1 MILDNLD
8 KFRAGLP
15 VSKEVLQRLDA
26 KRLGHQAI
34 TQHLGGRNSY
44 VRLIIVPILFD
55 QLSFALSVFL
65 PGMSSAKV
73 LPGGLDK

>member
-1 MILDNLD
+1 MILHNLD

-26 KRLGHQAI
+26 TRLGHQAI
-34 TQHLGGRNSY
+34 TQHLGGRNIY
-44 VRLIIVPILFD
+44 VRLTIVPILFD
-55 QLSFALSVFL
+55 QLSSTLSVFF
-65 PGMSSAKV
+65 PRMSSAKV

>member
-1 MILDNLD
+1 MERQLPLNGLWKGKKSLISDNLD

-34 TQHLGGRNSY
+34 TQHLGG
-44 VRLIIVPILFD
+44 
-55 QLSFALSVFL
+55 Q
-65 PGMSSAKV
+65 K
-73 LPGGLDK
+73 

>member
-26 KRLGHQAI
+26 TRLGHQTI

-44 VRLIIVPILFD
+44 VRLTIVSILFN
-55 QLSFALSVFL
+55 QLPSTLSVFL

-73 LPGGLDK
+73 LPGGLDT

>member
-26 KRLGHQAI
+26 TRLGHQAI
-34 TQHLGGRNSY
+34 MQHLGGAEIATY
-44 VRLIIVPILFD
+44 D
-55 QLSFALSVFL
+55 
-65 PGMSSAKV
+65 
-73 LPGGLDK
+73 